1 MQDRFRFRLFD
12 TRNQEMIYNVQQSQ
26 FNYHKNAY
34 DLPLLEGAMLNEPH
48 IIKLMQ
54 CTGLKDK
61 SDRLI
66 FEGDI
71 IYKKGTK
78 NHRGEKMYSEVV
90 WSRTYAEFNIS
101 DDNGVHQM
109 PSNSNNIEIIG
120 NIYENPELLQGD
132 NNV

>member
-12 TRNQEMIYNVQQSQ
+12 TRNQEMIYDVQQSQ

-34 DLPLLEGAMLNEPH
+34 NLPLLEGAMLNEPH

-78 NHRGEKMYSEVV
+78 NHRGEKCTPKWYGIKCMQSL
-90 WSRTYAEFNIS
+90 IS
-101 DDNGVHQM
+101 LMITECTECQA
-109 PSNSNNIEIIG
+109 IQII
-120 NIYENPELLQGD
+120 
-132 NNV
+132 